1 MGHYNLQICS
11 MLQAAVSCGYRNS
24 GLSIGKKIIL
34 AVRSTQGL
42 EVPIGI
48 DGRILVEEKY
58 LEFLIEQANVKMKLN
73 CERIKVLEEVMTNE
87 LFKLTEVGVGKE
99 GKRREEST
107 LNKEA
112 LKKNK
117 NKEINCVYEFK
128 DETNILESLFS

>member
-128 DETNILESLFS
+128 DENNILESLFS